1 MSYPVVYSSVIAV
14 KQRFLWKLSDNVYL
28 PAYALTHTWHI
39 PEGVLE
45 LMWLEGPP
53 PPPLPQRAARR
64 APDSHG
70 NRTTLLTTT
79 GWQNW
84 FRLVF
89 KCSVT
94 SLLTYPVALSFHH
107 YSHCWKGEVHRE
119 RRVKGCGDSW
129 ASAASEPE
137 TELVKTCTVSIYHKD
152 RSS

>member
-1 MSYPVVYSSVIAV
+1 MLRFGLPKLRGQNLIKAFSNFWDTLYSFVTAV
-14 KQRFLWKLSDNVYL
+14 KKRFLWKLSDNVYL
-28 PAYALTHTWHI
+28 PAYALAHTWHI

-94 SLLTYPVALSFHH
+94 SLLTYPQWLSLFP
-107 YSHCWKGEVHRE
+107 SLQPLLKGWGAQRTSCQRL
-119 RRVKGCGDSW
+119 RR
-129 ASAASEPE
+129 
-137 TELVKTCTVSIYHKD
+137 
-152 RSS
+152 

>member
-1 MSYPVVYSSVIAV
+1 MKI
-14 KQRFLWKLSDNVYL
+14 RFLWKRSDNVYL
-28 PAYALTHTWHI
+28 PAYALVHTWHI

-64 APDSHG
+64 APYSHG

-94 SLLTYPVALSFHH
+94 SLLTYPQWLSRSIITAFVGRVRCTENVVSKVAEIAGRAQRANQKPNLM
-107 YSHCWKGEVHRE
+107 
-119 RRVKGCGDSW
+119 VKSW
-129 ASAASEPE
+129 
-137 TELVKTCTVSIYHKD
+137 TVLFFTKTGQVNYKIWSC
-152 RSS
+152 